1 MEPRVRLGTPQARPG
16 FLWVE
21 VGWGSWLV
29 VGAGAVMSPAGT
41 GQTLKVFSNLLGF
54 LVPALMYRQ

>member
-1 MEPRVRLGTPQARPG
+1 MEPRVRLDTPRARAG
-16 FLWVE
+16 FPWGGL
-21 VGWGSWLV
+21 GWSSWLV